1 MKSFLSMIAGACVL
15 GMVAACSMSKDSSST
30 AAAQPAPVTGILI
43 DQACGGKMLA
53 EADPEKAA
61 SEHPKSCATKE
72 ACANSGYAVITGK
85 EMIKFDDNGNAMAK
99 DFLSKT
105 TKEDDLRV
113 NVQGTRAGDTIAVTS
128 ITAADDMK

>member
-1 MKSFLSMIAGACVL
+1 
-15 GMVAACSMSKDSSST
+15 MSKDSSST

>member
-1 MKSFLSMIAGACVL
+1 MIAGTCAL
-15 GMVAACSMSKDSSST
+15 GLVAACSTSKDSAST

-43 DQACGGKMLA
+43 DQACGSKMLT

-61 SEHPKSCATKE
+61 SEHPKACATKE
-72 ACANSGYAVITGK
+72 ACAASGYAVITGK

-105 TKEDDLRV
+105 PKDDDLRV
-113 NVQGTRAGDTIAVTS
+113 AVQGTREGDKIAVTS
-128 ITAADDMK
+128 LTAADDPK